1 MSRRILDRILN
12 LAGIIRTKSECFA
25 HQAPPR
31 LIFTLLGVTIAL
43 TGHTAAG
50 ERYTIVSVVTKGTS
64 LKGETNNL
72 NVNILYN
79 IVYFKNRTTGFN
91 FRGNIMTPELLVY
104 KKTELFLSFSTTVLK
119 I

>member
-12 LAGIIRTKSECFA
+12 LAGFIRTKGECLS

-31 LIFTLLGVTIAL
+31 LVFTLLGVTIAL
-43 TGHTAAG
+43 TGQAAAG
-50 ERYTIVSVVTKGTS
+50 ERFTIVSVVTRGTS

-72 NVNILYN
+72 NVKIT
-79 IVYFKNRTTGFN
+79 VHFKNRTIGCTFI
-91 FRGNIMTPELLVY
+91 GNVMTPELVIY
-104 KKTELFLSFSTTVLK
+104 KTTALFLSFSTTVLK